1 MTALDEFDSS
11 KHSGVIAYFNKEY
24 VKKGV
29 FDKSVSKIL
38 DASFRL
44 REKADYEDFYI
55 VSKESAEEQLE
66 RAKVLIEEIRKYLIQ
81 KWI

>member
-1 MTALDEFDSS
+1 MQ
-11 KHSGVIAYFNKEY
+11 YFNKEY
-24 VKKGV
+24 VKEGV
-29 FDKSVSKIL
+29 FDKNISKIL

-66 RAKVLIEEIRKYLIQ
+66 RAKTLIEEIRKYLNQ
-81 KWI
+81 RWI

>member
-1 MTALDEFDSS
+1 M
-11 KHSGVIAYFNKEY
+11 IAYFNKEY
-24 VKKGV
+24 VKEGV
-29 FDKSVSKIL
+29 FDKNISKIL

-66 RAKVLIEEIRKYLIQ
+66 RAKTLIEEIRKYLNQ
-81 KWI
+81 RWI